1 MVKWSKYLL
10 FVLFFLSVKPA
21 LHANERNSFCPVID
35 DKNISIIASSCN
47 GNDGKILGMSG
58 TGTGLLTFTWY
69 DANNKI
75 VGTQADLTNVPAG
88 VYKVLLHDESKCL
101 AVERDGYIVP
111 TVDQVV
117 INNVKTIIKSP
128 DCNSNNGS
136 ITNIGFTNAVSF
148 KWLDGANNIISTSA
162 DLTGVG
168 TGSFTVI
175 ATNKEGCSEQST
187 YRINGTGLFPKI
199 SKVDTVNGLCGEL
212 STLNITFAVTDK
224 DPTYHY
230 FLLDQN
236 GTESNPGVIVYSPN
250 QPTSIALKLTSG
262 VKFTLIST
270 DPHLCETV
278 LGTYLLSQPAYYID
292 TSQVT
297 IRNDAC
303 GNHTGAIVN
312 LHMVGAHGPLDPKA
326 TKFKWTDGSGKV
338 ISQLLELTSI
348 GAGTYT
354 LQAIDGGGCT
364 DTKVFTIK
372 DSTINAVAPLVKNIN
387 LCLPGAAVISVDNVD
402 KAGGYKLYD
411 ANNNFIRQDN
421 LGFFAVNV
429 TQTTNFF
436 ITHTVGQCES
446 PATAVTVN
454 VAAPNVIIPNTFTP
468 NNDGIND
475 YWLVKGLEQF
485 PGTTVDIFN
494 RNGELIYHSI
504 GYGKPFDGLYSGK
517 KLTVGVYYY
526 IIDIHKPIC
535 LGKIAGSLTLI
546 R

>member
-1 MVKWSKYLL
+1 
-10 FVLFFLSVKPA
+10 
-21 LHANERNSFCPVID
+21 
-35 DKNISIIASSCN
+35 
-47 GNDGKILGMSG
+47 MSG

-88 VYKVLLHDESKCL
+88 VYKVLLHDE
-101 AVERDGYIVP
+101 
-111 TVDQVV
+111 
-117 INNVKTIIKSP
+117 N
-128 DCNSNNGS
+128 
-136 ITNIGFTNAVSF
+136 
-148 KWLDGANNIISTSA
+148 
-162 DLTGVG
+162 
-168 TGSFTVI
+168 
-175 ATNKEGCSEQST
+175 
-187 YRINGTGLFPKI
+187 
-199 SKVDTVNGLCGEL
+199 
-212 STLNITFAVTDK
+212 K

-312 LHMVGAHGPLDPKA
+312 LHM
-326 TKFKWTDGSGKV
+326 
-338 ISQLLELTSI
+338 
-348 GAGTYT
+348 
-354 LQAIDGGGCT
+354 
-364 DTKVFTIK
+364 
-372 DSTINAVAPLVKNIN
+372 
-387 LCLPGAAVISVDNVD
+387 
-402 KAGGYKLYD
+402 
-411 ANNNFIRQDN
+411 DN

-494 RNGELIYHSI
+494 RNGEIIYHSI

-517 KLTVGVYYY
+517 KLT
-526 IIDIHKPIC
+526 
-535 LGKIAGSLTLI
+535 AA
-546 R
+546 